1 MSDTEL
7 LDFME
12 QQRWIPM
19 PLFRARATTTPN
31 QWAVDEFAGWV
42 ITGSEQPY
50 PTLRA
55 ALIAM
60 AKGKP

>member
-12 QQRWIPM
+12 QQRWIPI

-31 QWAVDEFAGWV
+31 QWVDEFAGWV
-42 ITGSEQPY
+42 ITGSEQSY
-50 PTLRA
+50 PTLRT

-60 AKGKP
+60 AKVKP

>member
-12 QQRWIPM
+12 QKRWIPM
-19 PLFRARATTTPN
+19 PFFRARATTTPN
-31 QWAVDEFAGWV
+31 QWVDEFAGWV

-50 PTLRA
+50 PTIRA
-55 ALIAM
+55 ALAAM